1 MKSTK
6 RISLSHGE
14 RSGTPHEPLPLRD
27 DLRAAVERI
36 GGVAAASAASVM
48 AQMVRTPVPAA
59 PLSARTLEADDA
71 TSLPQLSGAFPVVAH
86 RAVIG
91 DLKGDLLV
99 AQSAEMVRWTGANLP
114 ALGAADAVWA
124 ARRLADLA
132 GIALAAFAL
141 ALGRAVDLR
150 IKPEWLPGP
159 VSHSVAALL
168 SGAVEAHDVVLALE
182 AARPD
187 GRSVGDFFLVSDV
200 SSLEALL
207 AAIEERL

>member
-1 MKSTK
+1 
-6 RISLSHGE
+6 
-14 RSGTPHEPLPLRD
+14 
-27 DLRAAVERI
+27 
-36 GGVAAASAASVM
+36 
-48 AQMVRTPVPAA
+48 
-59 PLSARTLEADDA
+59 
-71 TSLPQLSGAFPVVAH
+71 VAH

-150 IKPEWLPGP
+150 IEPEWLPGP